1 MVVLIAIY
9 LSYTQLTGS
18 TVLIDSPKLTV
29 LAFGGE
35 FLQAVLRMMVSSV
48 VRQDFTPYRRTTFVS
63 WSLLGLNGASL
74 LLNSAPLINE
84 FWLLLAICTMV
95 WLATAHYVYYVLE
108 DFKRVLGISIFS
120 IEPKLAAE
128 TTTNT
133 KKKRATRSNQE
144 WKEDKRDIR
153 KAKKRVD

>member
-1 MVVLIAIY
+1 MVVLITIY
-9 LSYTQLTGS
+9 MSYTQLTGS
-18 TVLIDSPKLTV
+18 IVLTDYPKLTV

-74 LLNSAPLINE
+74 LMTGTPLINE

-95 WLATAHYVYYVLE
+95 WLAIAHYVYYVLK
-108 DFKRVLGISIFS
+108 DFKRVLGIKIFS
-120 IEPKLAAE
+120 IEPKLAD
-128 TTTNT
+128 TTQTNT
-133 KKKRATRSNQE
+133 RQKRATRSN
-144 WKEDKRDIR
+144 
-153 KAKKRVD
+153 